1 MEKFNKFA
9 AEMEEDDLKSADEG
23 NFQDNP
29 QDFKSK
35 NQYFG
40 GKILYQRAEL
50 KISMR
55 FFP

>member
-1 MEKFNKFA
+1 MD
-9 AEMEEDDLKSADEG
+9 EDDLKSADEG

>member
-1 MEKFNKFA
+1 MD
-9 AEMEEDDLKSADEG
+9 EDDLKSADEG

-40 GKILYQRAEL
+40 GKSYI
-50 KISMR
+50 KG
-55 FFP
+55 PN